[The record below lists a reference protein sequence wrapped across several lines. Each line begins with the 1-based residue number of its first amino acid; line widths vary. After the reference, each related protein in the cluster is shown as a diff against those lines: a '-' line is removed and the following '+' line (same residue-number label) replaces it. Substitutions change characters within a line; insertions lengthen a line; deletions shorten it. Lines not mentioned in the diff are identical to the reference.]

1 MFNNWKR
8 KNRAVAIVVT
18 MVLFT
23 SGPAVQA
30 EESVVTEKPATSGS
44 ATKKVGPQVI
54 KLADEK
60 LLLPVPGNWKTVKP
74 RSRIIHHEFS
84 ISAAEDDE
92 TAGRMTIMPSG
103 GGIEANIAR
112 WVGQFKTSDGKP
124 LGDNAKKIEAKQMG
138 KLKIHL
144 VDLTG
149 DFQDS
154 LRGPFGPKVNRPGYR
169 MLAAIIPLGDHPQG
183 KGDGTWF
190 VKFYGPQATVKAA
203 EKEFAAMIEGMKY
216 TP

>member
-1 MFNNWKR
+1 MFKFWKR
-8 KNRAVAIVVT
+8 RNLLVAVAIAMAFVT
-18 MVLFT
+18 FVPT
-23 SGPAVQA
+23 TVRA
-30 EESVVTEKPATSGS
+30 EEAATVVET
-44 ATKKVGPQVI
+44 ATKKVEPQIV

-60 LLLPVPGNWKTVKP
+60 LLLPVPGNWKVVKP

-84 ISAAEDDE
+84 IAAAEGDD

-103 GGIEANIAR
+103 GGVEANIAR

-124 LGDNAKKIEAKQMG
+124 LGDDAKKIEEKQIG

-169 MLAAIIPLGDHPQG
+169 MLAAIIPLSVHPQG
-183 KGDGTWF
+183 KGGGTWF
-190 VKFYGPQATVKAA
+190 VKLYGPQATVKAA
-203 EKEFAAMIEGMKY
+203 EKEFAAMIEGVTY
-216 TP
+216 AP